1 MIATTFYAYS
11 ATLLAKAAEVLGKAD
26 DVKTYTEV
34 ATRVKEA
41 FNKNYVSPEGRIASE
56 SQTGYVLALMFD
68 LLPENLRGKAV
79 QYLVDDIKGRGNHLS
94 TGFLGTPY
102 LCHVLTRFGRTDVGY
117 DLLLQESF
125 PSWLYPVKMGAT
137 TIWERW
143 DGQKTDST
151 FQDVGMNSFNHYA
164 YGAIGD
170 WMYRV
175 VAGIEIG
182 KPGYKQVLIQP
193 QPDKRLTY
201 ARAGFQSAYGEIFS
215 GWEMKDSSLM
225 FHVKIPGNTSAL
237 ITLPSVQSTAVT
249 ETGKTLTAV
258 FKNVRQDGANT
269 VIEAGSGEYWFQYA
283 AAISK

>member
-1 MIATTFYAYS
+1 MFYAYS
-11 ATLLAKAAEVLGKAD
+11 SKLLAQTAGVLGKTAD
-26 DVKTYTEV
+26 EKMYNDVFEK
-34 ATRVKEA
+34 VKSA
-41 FNKNYVSPEGRIASE
+41 FNKNYVTATGRIASE
-56 SQTGYVLALMFD
+56 SQTAYVLALNFN
-68 LLPENLRGKAV
+68 LLPNEMRPITT

-102 LCHVLTRFGRTDVGY
+102 LCHVLTENGRSDVAY

-175 VAGIEIG
+175 AAGIEIG
-182 KPGYKQVLIQP
+182 APGYKHILIQP
-193 QPDKRLTY
+193 QTDKRLSF
-201 ARAGFQSAYGEIFS
+201 AKAGFESNYGKIAS
-215 GWEMKDSSLM
+215 GWQTKDG
-225 FHVKIPGNTSAL
+225 KIIITVSIPPNTTATIKL
-237 ITLPSVQSTAVT
+237 PVAAIETITESGTAVAT
-249 ETGKTLTAV
+249 V
-258 FKNVRQDGANT
+258 FKNIKQDGKN
-269 VIEAGSGEYWFQYA
+269 VLIETGSGNYVFEYPV
-283 AAISK
+283 K